1 FQKTKKLKISK
12 VKTNNQKR
20 TKLSKQGKLKLQR
33 HKQPKKQIQKPPQL
47 KPEDNQDDKEEE
59 ESDHGEDMLSMVE
72 KDDMDFLES
81 AVNSKSYNI
90 LKKIRFND
98 TTSGDDK
105 KRRKRKLNKDDT
117 PIEDE
122 YEETATKLEE
132 EKGNKRVRMLLP
144 VKTSD
149 GFIKN
154 RTIEEEVVD
163 DDDDENNDENKEN
176 KQDEKEEKEI
186 DSDEEVIADFEPEIK
201 DTEKE
206 KISTIELYACREEV
220 LRSKKFKIGLLSS
233 ALLENPE
240 LKKSNFK
247 ALLDLMEERN
257 PEVKITVRKIATVSL
272 FEVFKDLLPSYLLNQ
287 TKEEG
292 VKYKKETLLLYG
304 YEETLLQSYKRYL
317 TKLEKMSDKLRKKK
331 GETKVLTLPGIILSE
346 IALTCMCELL
356 VTHPYFNYSTN
367 IANFLVPFLD
377 NKRPSVREKVFNCMK
392 NIFKDDKRGE
402 LSLVIVRKLNQYI
415 KQRGHS
421 VHTELVQVLLS
432 LRIKDI
438 DLDKERDDEMKQKK
452 LMSHKQRILAL
463 SKRERKKSKKLEAV
477 EKELL
482 ETKAEEN
489 KVEKQKILTEITSI
503 VFTIYFR
510 ILKQAPNSQVL
521 SVCLEGLAKFAHCIN
536 LEFYQDLV
544 NVINTLMEEKNLGL
558 REQLHCIQTVFTILS
573 GQGSALNIDPY
584 RFYVHLYKN
593 LLSINAGKNQQDC
606 LIIIKIL
613 IQVLINRRK
622 KITQNRL
629 IAFIKRIATMSLQL
643 QHHGS
648 LGLLGIIKIIMH
660 LTKSIEGLLDTDA
673 NSGDGF
679 YQPEL
684 DEPECCNAYC
694 TSLWELV
701 ALQRHYHSV
710 VQKISR
716 NIAAGVPVN
725 GDGCLPPEYAKLKP
739 EDLYE
744 QFDPTGVVFNPSI
757 PVPKK
762 APQKNIKHHEFANF
776 EFGEYVENI
785 CKQDDDNDDDDAEE
799 SENIKCN
806 FYDCIMKK

>member
-1 FQKTKKLKISK
+1 MAASTNNQSVYKSVIDSFATAAANRDSVKIVSLCGIIRKITKGSDKIKYEFEDETGTISAVNWFYQKKTKKLKISK

-304 YEETLLQSYKRYL
+304 YEETLLQSYKL
-317 TKLEKMSDKLRKKK
+317 
-331 GETKVLTLPGIILSE
+331 
-346 IALTCMCELL
+346 
-356 VTHPYFNYSTN
+356 
-367 IANFLVPFLD
+367 
-377 NKRPSVREKVFNCMK
+377 
-392 NIFKDDKRGE
+392 
-402 LSLVIVRKLNQYI
+402 
-415 KQRGHS
+415 
-421 VHTELVQVLLS
+421 
-432 LRIKDI
+432 
-438 DLDKERDDEMKQKK
+438 
-452 LMSHKQRILAL
+452 
-463 SKRERKKSKKLEAV
+463 
-477 EKELL
+477 
-482 ETKAEEN
+482 
-489 KVEKQKILTEITSI
+489 
-503 VFTIYFR
+503 
-510 ILKQAPNSQVL
+510 
-521 SVCLEGLAKFAHCIN
+521 
-536 LEFYQDLV
+536 
-544 NVINTLMEEKNLGL
+544 
-558 REQLHCIQTVFTILS
+558 
-573 GQGSALNIDPY
+573 
-584 RFYVHLYKN
+584 
-593 LLSINAGKNQQDC
+593 
-606 LIIIKIL
+606 
-613 IQVLINRRK
+613 
-622 KITQNRL
+622 
-629 IAFIKRIATMSLQL
+629 
-643 QHHGS
+643 
-648 LGLLGIIKIIMH
+648 
-660 LTKSIEGLLDTDA
+660 
-673 NSGDGF
+673 
-679 YQPEL
+679 
-684 DEPECCNAYC
+684 
-694 TSLWELV
+694 
-701 ALQRHYHSV
+701 
-710 VQKISR
+710 
-716 NIAAGVPVN
+716 
-725 GDGCLPPEYAKLKP
+725 
-739 EDLYE
+739 
-744 QFDPTGVVFNPSI
+744 
-757 PVPKK
+757 PKK

-799 SENIKCN
+799 SENIKLSGLSWGGRILCFQCVSNQPGCADDQSWWWFSGEYCPEDEDSCVKIIETKGVERVITRDCLSNIKARTDIPADKYEGCRTYAKDVRLGHYVNNSIAQLDIHRNYYDQTEFCFCHFRNRCN
-806 FYDCIMKK
+806 AASGLTISGILITLGIIIHHFIN